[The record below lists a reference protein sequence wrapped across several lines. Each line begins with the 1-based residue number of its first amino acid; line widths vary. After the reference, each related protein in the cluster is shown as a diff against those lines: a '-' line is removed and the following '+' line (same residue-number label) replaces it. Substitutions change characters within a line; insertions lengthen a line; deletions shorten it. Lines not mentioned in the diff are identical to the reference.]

1 MKSMVAKNARLIEGP
16 IQKTLI
22 LLTIPMIFGGLSMV
36 IFNLTDTF
44 FVGQLGTVQLAALS
58 FTFPVILFVN
68 SLAHGVAI
76 GASAVI
82 SRAFGKGDHKKV
94 KRLTTDSLILS
105 LLFVGFV
112 VGVGP
117 FTIEPLFHLL
127 GASSEVMPYIV
138 QYMTIWYLS
147 VIFMVFPMI
156 ANNAIRASG
165 DTKIPG
171 IIVVFAAIINIIL
184 DPILIFGLGPV
195 PRLEIVGAAI
205 ATTIARAI
213 MSIMSLMILHYK
225 EDMLAFELPS
235 SKSVVDNWV
244 QVLYIGLPAAGTKL
258 VLPIATGVITS
269 MVAIYGSSA
278 VAGFGVATRV
288 EYFAIVVI
296 TALGSVIGPFI
307 GQNWG
312 ASRFDRIKSG
322 IKFSFELS
330 LIWGLIVFAIL
341 AFLGGA
347 IGSVFSSDPDVISVT
362 RLYLLI
368 VPIGYGLYGILVIAT
383 SAMSVLKKP
392 IHASTLSFTQTFIL
406 YIPLAY
412 FGSHLFGLLG
422 IFIALTISY
431 FVSGIIANFMLNRVI
446 IYRENS

>member
-1 MKSMVAKNARLIEGP
+1 MVAKNARLIEGP

>member
-1 MKSMVAKNARLIEGP
+1 LKSMVAKNARLIEGP

>member
-1 MKSMVAKNARLIEGP
+1 MVAKNARLIEGP

-82 SRAFGKGDHKKV
+82 SRAFGEGNHKKV

-105 LLFVGFV
+105 LLFVGFI

-392 IHASTLSFTQTFIL
+392 IHASMLSFTQTFIL